1 MAKKKDLKEV
11 LYRRLKEI
19 IWEGEECERKAEA
32 LKEKVMNPTVSVDD
46 SRKAVID
53 YHIQNAT
60 HDTLIRENK
69 FLRSIL

>member
-11 LYRRLKEI
+11 LYRRLEEI

-32 LKEKVMNPTVSVDD
+32 LKEKVMNPRVSLDD
-46 SRKAVID
+46 SRQAVID
-53 YHIQNAT
+53 YHIQKAT
-60 HDTLIRENK
+60 HDTLIRENH